1 MGFFGKLFIGFLAVV
16 AVLAIIGFFQKR
28 RDAKKGL
35 LSPEEEVLSQKT
47 VDNVLDLNDHFNRA
61 RYQDKDV
68 E

>member
-61 RYQDKDV
+61 RYQDKDG
-68 E
+68 

>member
-1 MGFFGKLFIGFLAVV
+1 MGFFGELFIGFLAVV

-61 RYQDKDV
+61 RYQDKDG